1 MFIVTF
7 ELTKCFASRRYWQ
20 TDRGAAAS
28 PCVPQKLRLRRSV
41 VPQGQTSERTK
52 EVESGFPWLSESRP
66 GACQCTVET
75 PHSGGAPARPEV
87 SSGLVRRGKPSE
99 DGGRDASVPAAVHL
113 PLGHRGF
120 CSLPPRGAFPQ
131 QPRVGRSGRSR
142 ARAGDRSRDDV
153 GLCAAERLP
162 CPLGRGGRT
171 PERTRLDEG
180 CGGAAAFVPSFSSFR
195 CGAQGD
201 RVSATWTGL
210 ALLGREQSGQSRGE
224 EAGLSIGKYPPP
236 WVAEELQPVPRE
248 EAILWLLVM

>member
-7 ELTKCFASRRYWQ
+7 ELAKCFASRRYWQ

-99 DGGRDASVPAAVHL
+99 DGGRDASVPAALICLWGTVVSAPF
-113 PLGHRGF
+113 PLGGP
-120 CSLPPRGAFPQ
+120 SLSSLAWGGLGEAVLELGTGAEMTWASVQLSDFPVPWAEGEGHPRGLGWTRGVVE
-131 QPRVGRSGRSR
+131 QPHLSRVSLRSDAVPKVTG
-142 ARAGDRSRDDV
+142 
-153 GLCAAERLP
+153 CQP
-162 CPLGRGGRT
+162 PGRGWPCREGSKVVRAV
-171 PERTRLDEG
+171 ERRQV
-180 CGGAAAFVPSFSSFR
+180 F
-195 CGAQGD
+195 Q
-201 RVSATWTGL
+201 
-210 ALLGREQSGQSRGE
+210 
-224 EAGLSIGKYPPP
+224 
-236 WVAEELQPVPRE
+236 
-248 EAILWLLVM
+248 

>member
-1 MFIVTF
+1 MFPKVRQ
-7 ELTKCFASRRYWQ
+7 AS
-20 TDRGAAAS
+20 A
-28 PCVPQKLRLRRSV
+28 PRRSSQAFPGCPRAGLGPV
-41 VPQGQTSERTK
+41 SALSRLHILEEPPQTARGLFGVSETRETLRGRR
-52 EVESGFPWLSESRP
+52 EGR
-66 GACQCTVET
+66 QC
-75 PHSGGAPARPEV
+75 P
-87 SSGLVRRGKPSE
+87 SS
-99 DGGRDASVPAAVHL
+99 AHL

-142 ARAGDRSRDDV
+142 ARAGDWSRDDV

-201 RVSATWTGL
+201 QVSATWTGL
-210 ALLGREQSGQSRGE
+210 ALPGREQSGQSRGE